1 MTLESV
7 YDEAKGFY
15 EGKYGNLEG
24 NCWWEDE
31 GKPNAILDYLSHFD
45 DFTAED
51 WAFAEKEGIKGLCED
66 FLRFQRQR
74 EYINAVS
81 A

>member
-7 YDEAKGFY
+7 YNEAKGFY
-15 EGKYGNLEG
+15 EGKYGSLEG

-31 GKPNAILDYLSHFD
+31 GKPNAILDYLSHFGE
-45 DFTAED
+45 FTDADME
-51 WAFAEKEGIKGLCED
+51 FAKKEGISELCLD
-66 FLRFQRQR
+66 FKRFQDRR
-74 EYINAVS
+74 EFLEKIS